1 MKIAFCIRSDY
12 ERRHGGDV
20 VQMLE
25 TKEKILENAEN
36 IKITIITNPADIN
49 SSYDICHIFNYS
61 TVKETELFFLQA
73 KRKGCKI
80 VSSPIFWDYRVTAYS
95 IFCSLGIIYLSSF
108 FLQLE
113 IRILNFI
120 NYFYPLFFHNSSRF
134 SKKVLFFLENSDYV
148 LPNSE
153 EEMDLLMRF
162 VNQDKANYRYK
173 VILNAS
179 IDFEE
184 IKYLD
189 EVEFTSKFNLP
200 KDYILQV
207 GRIEPIKN
215 QISLVKSLFSFP
227 EIPIVFLGRSIHRKY
242 FEKLKK
248 MSDKRGNVY
257 FVDEV
262 NHSEV
267 SSFYRYAKLH
277 VLPSLR
283 ESPGLSSLEALT
295 NGCKVLVSK
304 FPYSPYETY
313 FKGKAMAFDPL
324 DPISI
329 KSSILSCYF
338 GKNKKEIVFDLS
350 DKFTWRQVGIE
361 MINIYEKIKV

>member
-1 MKIAFCIRSDY
+1 
-12 ERRHGGDV
+12 
-20 VQMLE
+20 
-25 TKEKILENAEN
+25 
-36 IKITIITNPADIN
+36 
-49 SSYDICHIFNYS
+49 
-61 TVKETELFFLQA
+61 
-73 KRKGCKI
+73 
-80 VSSPIFWDYRVTAYS
+80 
-95 IFCSLGIIYLSSF
+95 
-108 FLQLE
+108 
-113 IRILNFI
+113 
-120 NYFYPLFFHNSSRF
+120 
-134 SKKVLFFLENSDYV
+134 
-148 LPNSE
+148 
-153 EEMDLLMRF
+153 
-162 VNQDKANYRYK
+162 
-173 VILNAS
+173 
-179 IDFEE
+179 
-184 IKYLD
+184 
-189 EVEFTSKFNLP
+189 
-200 KDYILQV
+200 
-207 GRIEPIKN
+207 
-215 QISLVKSLFSFP
+215 LVKSLFSFP